1 MENKIERKLVEKVN
15 QIKFSLLIFLTL
27 SLYMVG
33 FFAVI
38 GIVILL
44 IVSYI
49 IGGYIAKGFEN
60 FKIKE
65 EFCKIKGIL
74 ERKEEVKVIKEDLKG
89 NSEEFKKFIK
99 EISDYDYFSKIKMKK
114 DSKKRF

>member
-65 EFCKIKGIL
+65 EFCL
-74 ERKEEVKVIKEDLKG
+74 NTKESSS
-89 NSEEFKKFIK
+89 NSNTKF
-99 EISDYDYFSKIKMKK
+99 SPSPLLTT
-114 DSKKRF
+114 